1 MMQDSNLKYYILV
14 EGAKEGAAAFKL
26 VGDAAKQ
33 AATAVSG
40 TGTNAQG
47 ASKSIKDLNNTT
59 NENANAT
66 NRAAKAQSNYFV
78 HIAKTTVQSALV
90 NKAFLSIVDAMGSA
104 VKQADLIA
112 TFPASMAAI
121 GSSSKDASDALVKL
135 RQYVQGVGGDIG
147 LATNAVARF
156 VAVNKDVKAS
166 TAVFA
171 GVNNALIAGGASAEA
186 QAGALEQLV
195 QAYSRGRFE
204 GEEWKSV
211 NTAMTLAI
219 SETAKALGYVSASG
233 LQDALSEG
241 KVSMNEFITELTKLS
256 TEAGPIADQVAL
268 KMTGIEF
275 AGTAMKNA
283 LVNGL
288 TQIYMTVGRQNIV
301 NFFTFLTDVITVLF
315 QWVVQ
320 LINVFRWLFGLLTG
334 NPMGDIAGDTAE
346 SLATGATAASDL
358 GSNLDDAGKSAK
370 KLRNQLAAFDKMN
383 VLTEPAENESSDSGG
398 GAGGLDPS
406 QASALGDIFGD
417 ISGKMR
423 EASIWAKILGGL
435 IASLAAYKAMSFVWS
450 FLSPG
455 LEKIAL
461 GIKGASREGGLMTKS
476 LIGIGNGFGSLG
488 ASVAG
493 FASRAGGVLSALA
506 KNPFFLAGA
515 VLLAIAGALVAL
527 YNTNEEFRAGF
538 DSVWVPIVDTLS
550 NIANVVFPAIAG
562 AISKVGEVWEV
573 IASGISSALGVI
585 APPLQ
590 QVWDVFAG
598 WVASLF
604 QINLDMQ
611 TFGTAIGIVAAAL
624 AGALLV
630 QLGLTI
636 ARIIVMG
643 VTWATTIATMAAQL
657 AINAIRMAASWVIA
671 MGPIGWIITAV
682 VALVALIIANW
693 DKIVEGFSA
702 AWDWIVGIFSTVA
715 TWIYDNVIKPIGD
728 FFAGLWQGL
737 IDGLQ
742 AAWNWYVNLLI
753 TVALWIYNNVTKPI
767 MDFFSGLW
775 DGIVNVFKGVGKWFG
790 DVFKGAWDGIKN
802 AFSAVES
809 FFRGIWDTIVGIFG
823 KIGSSVGN
831 AIGEAFKTVVNSI
844 IGFAEG
850 TINMFIR
857 SINGAIGL
865 INKIPGVNI
874 STLTELKIPRLAT
887 GGVVNQPT
895 IAEIG
900 ENGAE
905 AVVPLENN
913 LEWIDRLASRING
926 NGGSGQ
932 ATPDIIPVT
941 NAKEQPTTQISVNVS
956 GVLATSEQDKRKLA
970 EVIAKQLESQLR
982 AKGLKGAF

>member
-1 MMQDSNLKYYILV
+1 MQDSNLKYYILV

-90 NKAFLSIVDAMGSA
+90 NKAFLSIVDAMGAA

-112 TFPASMAAI
+112 TFPASMVALGA
-121 GSSSKDASDALVKL
+121 SSKDASDALVKL

-171 GVNNALIAGGASAEA
+171 GVNNALIAGGASADA
-186 QAGALEQLV
+186 QSGALEQLI

-219 SETAKALGYVSASG
+219 SETAKALGYVSTSS

-256 TEAGPIADQVAL
+256 TEAGPISDQVAL

-301 NFFTFLTDVITVLF
+301 NFFSFLTQVITVLF

-334 NPMGDIAGDTAE
+334 QPMGDIAGDTAE
-346 SLATGATAASDL
+346 SLAAGATSASDL
-358 GSNLDDAGKSAK
+358 GNNLDDASKSAK
-370 KLRNQLAAFDKMN
+370 KLRNQLASFDKMN
-383 VLTEPAENESSDSGG
+383 VLTEPKDDDKDKGSGT
-398 GAGGLDPS
+398 AGPFS
-406 QASALGDIFGD
+406 AAQAGELGKIFGD
-417 ISGKMR
+417 LDTKVQDISK
-423 EASIWAKILGGL
+423 WAKILAGI
-435 IASLAAYKAMSFVWS
+435 IAGIATLAALSTLLNWAVNFGKNLATAWDFAKKVGSAISTVAKWAWNAAVDGANLLGAYLKDAWLRAKDFVAVKWEQTKTAISNVVEKAKELGKVAWDNAKS
-450 FLSPG
+450 G
-455 LEKIAL
+455 LEKIRDAAIDAGKKVKDVAVNMATTAASAVKNAAIAAAAWTKAAVTSAAAWLKQTAVMVAQFIVTAARAVVQAVIVAGAWVAAAVATAAAWVIANAAML
-461 GIKGASREGGLMTKS
+461 GIWGL
-476 LIGIGNGFGSLG
+476 II
-488 ASVAG
+488 AAII
-493 FASRAGGVLSALA
+493 
-506 KNPFFLAGA
+506 GA
-515 VLLAIAGALVAL
+515 VALIVANWDSIVNFFKGVWDAIVGFIKGVVDWVVNNWPLLLAII
-527 YNTNEEFRAGF
+527 T
-538 DSVWVPIVDTLS
+538 
-550 NIANVVFPAIAG
+550 
-562 AISKVGEVWEV
+562 
-573 IASGISSALGVI
+573 
-585 APPLQ
+585 
-590 QVWDVFAG
+590 
-598 WVASLF
+598 
-604 QINLDMQ
+604 
-611 TFGTAIGIVAAAL
+611 
-624 AGALLV
+624 
-630 QLGLTI
+630 
-636 ARIIVMG
+636 
-643 VTWATTIATMAAQL
+643 
-657 AINAIRMAASWVIA
+657 
-671 MGPIGWIITAV
+671 GPIGLAI
-682 VALVALIIANW
+682 L
-693 DKIVEGFSA
+693 
-702 AWDWIVGIFSTVA
+702 WIVQNWELVKQAFANAWEFIKKVFSVVG
-715 TWIYDNVIKPIGD
+715 TWIYDNVIKPVVN
-728 FFAGLWQGL
+728 FF
-737 IDGLQ
+737 
-742 AAWNWYVNLLI
+742 
-753 TVALWIYNNVTKPI
+753 T
-767 MDFFSGLW
+767 GLW
-775 DGIVNVFKGVGKWFG
+775 DSIVKIFSVVGKWFG
-790 DVFKGAWDGIKN
+790 DIFSGAWDSVKR
-802 AFSAVES
+802 AFSGVGS
-809 FFRGIWDTIVGIFG
+809 FFMGIWDTIKNIFG
-823 KIGSSVGN
+823 SIGSAIGN

-850 TINMFIR
+850 TINMFIKA
-857 SINGAIGL
+857 INGAIGL
-865 INKIPGVNI
+865 INNIPGVNI
-874 STLTELKIPRLAT
+874 KTLTELKIPRLAT

-941 NAKEQPTTQISVNVS
+941 NAKEQPTTQININVS
-956 GVLATSEQDKRKLA
+956 GVLATSEQEKRKLA
-970 EVIAKQLESQLR
+970 EMIAKQLEGQLR